1 MSQSEFIGHTG
12 PREGSDI
19 VPAAGPAVDPDYITG
34 HVRALETAGIDR
46 VLIGAFSTW
55 ADNNQ
60 IAAHVFHNTSKLGAL
75 LAHRTGF
82 VAPTL
87 AARQLATLDHFSKG
101 RLWVHIITGGSAEDQ
116 ARDGDFLGH
125 DERYAR
131 TDEYLG
137 ILKKYWEAEGPVDH
151 EGTYYRF
158 KGATSQVKP
167 WNGKRVPISFGG
179 SSQAAIEVAGK
190 HADLYA
196 LWGEPLDGARETLEK
211 VRAAAQRHGR
221 SPDDIRFTLAFRT
234 VVAPTEDEAWD
245 KAAKILEK
253 VKASAGRGSPFGENR
268 PLPDNVGSVRLRE
281 AARRGKVLDKRLWT
295 EVAEASGAHGNSTA
309 LVGTPE
315 QVAEAILDYYDLGIS
330 NFLVRGFWPTE
341 DTVTYGR
348 DVVPLVKEGI
358 RARGGSKAAGARQ
371 PEAAE

>member
-1 MSQSEFIGHTG
+1 MPHSEFIGHTG

-19 VPAAGPAVDPDYITG
+19 VPGTGPAVDPDYITR
-34 HVRALETAGIDR
+34 HVRAVEAAGIDR

-60 IAAHVFHNTSKLGAL
+60 IAAHVFATTTRLGAL

-101 RLWVHIITGGSAEDQ
+101 RLWVHIITGGSPEDQ
-116 ARDGDFLGH
+116 ARDGDFLSH

-137 ILKKYWEAEGPVDH
+137 ILKRYWEAEGPIDH

-158 KGATSQVKP
+158 KGASSQIKP
-167 WNGKRVPISFGG
+167 WNGRRVPISFGG
-179 SSQAAIEVAGK
+179 SSDAALEVAGK
-190 HADLYA
+190 HADIHA
-196 LWGEPLDGARETLEK
+196 LWGEPLDGAREALAK
-211 VRAAAQRHGR
+211 VRGAAQRHGR
-221 SPDDIRFTLAFRT
+221 DPADIRFTLAFRT
-234 VVAPTEDEAWD
+234 VVAPSEDEAWA
-245 KAAKILEK
+245 KAAGILEK
-253 VKASAGRGSPFGENR
+253 VKAAAGIASPFGT
-268 PLPDNVGSVRLRE
+268 PQKLPDNVGSVRLR
-281 AARRGKVLDKRLWT
+281 AAAARGKVLDKRLWT
-295 EVAEASGAHGNSTA
+295 EVAEVSGAHGNSTA

-358 RARGGSKAAGARQ
+358 RARGGHRV
-371 PEAAE
+371 EAAE